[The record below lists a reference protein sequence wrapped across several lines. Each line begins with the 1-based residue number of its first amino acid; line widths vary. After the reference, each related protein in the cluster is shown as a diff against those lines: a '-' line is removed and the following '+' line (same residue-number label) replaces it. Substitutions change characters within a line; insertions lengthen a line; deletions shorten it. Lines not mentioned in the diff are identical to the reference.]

1 MATDVTAE
9 RSSPQTVQDSFDE
22 YGCEEY
28 PSSDGDRICES
39 QYQYFAIFD
48 TIGALKSMFAD
59 RPDVVVAGNLF
70 VYYREG
76 DPGSRV
82 APDILVMFGASGKH
96 YRHSWQVWREGGVV
110 PSFVLEVASES
121 TWRTDAGPK
130 RDIYAAM
137 GVTEYWRHDPEPQ
150 RQFLPSAL
158 IGERLVDGEY
168 RPMSVYTDG
177 SGYLRGHSQV
187 LGLDICVRDGSD
199 LRLYDP
205 SAEQWLL
212 SPDEKE
218 TALQEQSDELR
229 EKADELRE
237 AQTQIDRLRARLE
250 SHEQES

>member
-1 MATDVTAE
+1 MATKLTAE
-9 RSSPQTVQDSFDE
+9 KKRSQDGFPDSCEE
-22 YGCEEY
+22 YRCEEY
-28 PSSDGDRICES
+28 PCSDGDRISES

-48 TIGALKSMFAD
+48 TIAALKTMFAD

-137 GVTEYWRHDPEPQ
+137 GVTEYWRHDPEPL
-150 RQFLPSAL
+150 RNFLPSAL
-158 IGERLVDGEY
+158 IGERLEGGEY

-177 SGYLRGHSQV
+177 AGTLRGHSEV
-187 LGLDICVRDGSD
+187 LGLDICVRDSFD

-205 SAEQWLL
+205 VAEQWLL

-218 TALQEQSDELR
+218 TALREQSSELR
-229 EKADELRE
+229 EKAAELRE
-237 AQTQIDRLRARLE
+237 AQAQIDRLRARLDAQ
-250 SHEQES
+250 EQ

>member
-1 MATDVTAE
+1 MATDATAE
-9 RSSPQTVQDSFDE
+9 RSTLQTVRGSCEE
-22 YGCEEY
+22 YRCEEY
-28 PSSDGDRICES
+28 PCTDGDRICES

-82 APDILVMFGASGKH
+82 APDIMVVFGASGKH
-96 YRHSWQVWREGGVV
+96 YRHSWQVWREGGAV

-137 GVTEYWRHDPEPQ
+137 GVAEYWRHDPEPM
-150 RQFLPSAL
+150 RNFLPSPL

-177 SGYLRGHSQV
+177 SGTLRGHSPI

-205 SAEQWLL
+205 AAGQWLL

-218 TALQEQSDELR
+218 TELSEAQAELQE
-229 EKADELRE
+229 
-237 AQTQIDRLRARLE
+237 AQAEIDRLRSQLE
-250 SHEQES
+250 A

>member
-1 MATDVTAE
+1 
-9 RSSPQTVQDSFDE
+9 
-22 YGCEEY
+22 
-28 PSSDGDRICES
+28 
-39 QYQYFAIFD
+39 
-48 TIGALKSMFAD
+48 
-59 RPDVVVAGNLF
+59 
-70 VYYREG
+70 
-76 DPGSRV
+76 
-82 APDILVMFGASGKH
+82 
-96 YRHSWQVWREGGVV
+96 
-110 PSFVLEVASES
+110 
-121 TWRTDAGPK
+121 
-130 RDIYAAM
+130 M

-229 EKADELRE
+229 EKAAELRE

>member
-1 MATDVTAE
+1 MATDVKAE
-9 RSSPQTVQDSFDE
+9 RSAPHRLPDSCKEYRCDE
-22 YGCEEY
+22 YPC
-28 PSSDGDRICES
+28 SDGDRISES

-82 APDILVMFGASGKH
+82 APDIMVAFGASGKH
-96 YRHSWQVWREGGVV
+96 YRHSWQVWREGGAV

-137 GVTEYWRHDPEPQ
+137 GVTEYWRHDPEPL
-150 RQFLPSAL
+150 RNFLPSPL

-177 SGYLRGHSQV
+177 AGTLWGHSPV

-205 SAEQWLL
+205 AAGQWLL

-218 TALQEQSDELR
+218 TALREQTVELS
-229 EKADELRE
+229 EAQVDLRE
-237 AQTQIDRLRARLE
+237 AQAEIDRLRAQMEAQRRE
-250 SHEQES
+250 G

>member
-1 MATDVTAE
+1 MTTDVTAE
-9 RSSPQTVQDSFDE
+9 RSAPHRLPDSCKE
-22 YGCEEY
+22 YRCEEY
-28 PSSDGDRICES
+28 PCTDGDRICES

-82 APDILVMFGASGKH
+82 APDIMVAFGASGKH

-137 GVTEYWRHDPEPQ
+137 GVTEYWRHDPEPL
-150 RQFLPSAL
+150 RNFLPSAL
-158 IGERLVDGEY
+158 IGERLEGGEY

-177 SGYLRGHSQV
+177 AGTLRGHSSI

-205 SAEQWLL
+205 AAEQWLL

-218 TALQEQSDELR
+218 TALIEQ
-229 EKADELRE
+229 AAELRE
-237 AQTQIDRLRARLE
+237 AKAEIDRLRSQLE
-250 SHEQES
+250 V

>member
-1 MATDVTAE
+1 MATKVSAE
-9 RSSPQTVQDSFDE
+9 RSDARGFPDSCEE
-22 YGCEEY
+22 YRCEEY
-28 PSSDGDRICES
+28 PCSDGDRISES

-96 YRHSWQVWREGGVV
+96 YRHSWQVWREGGVA

-137 GVTEYWRHDPEPQ
+137 GVTEYWRHDPEPL
-150 RQFLPSAL
+150 RNFLPSAL

-177 SGYLRGHSQV
+177 AGTLRGHSEV
-187 LGLDICVRDGSD
+187 LGLDICVRDSFD

-205 SAEQWLL
+205 IAEQWLL

-218 TALQEQSDELR
+218 TELR
-229 EKADELRE
+229 EKAAELRE
-237 AQTQIDRLRARLE
+237 AQAQIDRLRARLDAQ
-250 SHEQES
+250 EQEA